1 MMVFRI
7 NCNFFIVLPI
17 RLKTCRLNRFFFF
30 TTWSMR
36 AFYRKVSQMFCAPE
50 RARLAWG
57 VQFVMASFR
66 YSGEA
71 KDHIKLFVTKK
82 MLLSA
87 NVHAMNFY

>member
-1 MMVFRI
+1 
-7 NCNFFIVLPI
+7 
-17 RLKTCRLNRFFFF
+17 
-30 TTWSMR
+30 MR

-66 YSGEA
+66 HSGEA